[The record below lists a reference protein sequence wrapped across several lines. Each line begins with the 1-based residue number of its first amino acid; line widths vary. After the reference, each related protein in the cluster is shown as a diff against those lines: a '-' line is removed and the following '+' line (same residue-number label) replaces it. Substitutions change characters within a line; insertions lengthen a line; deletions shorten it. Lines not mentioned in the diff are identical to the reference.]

1 MVPAGTLNSK
11 SGRADMN
18 LRTLFTYLLTLL
30 LPLWPMHSPAAD
42 TSKTELVI
50 LNWADYIDPEV
61 VADFE
66 AKH

>member
-1 MVPAGTLNSK
+1 
-11 SGRADMN
+11 MN